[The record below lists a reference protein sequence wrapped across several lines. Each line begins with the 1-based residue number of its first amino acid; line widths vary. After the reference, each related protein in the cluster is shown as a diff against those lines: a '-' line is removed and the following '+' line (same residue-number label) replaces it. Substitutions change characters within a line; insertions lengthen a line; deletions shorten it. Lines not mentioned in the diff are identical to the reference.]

1 MKNQFAKR
9 FSHKINHKYDHIET
23 ISDIE
28 KNIFYD
34 FLSLF
39 YVFFLF
45 LCFLFI
51 LQFFFFFNSYEIKY
65 NPTKYIEATEK
76 GLVVMSVNESDG
88 GRYDCYLGG
97 SLLCSF
103 TMTVDAHR

>member
-1 MKNQFAKR
+1 M
-9 FSHKINHKYDHIET
+9 
-23 ISDIE
+23 
-28 KNIFYD
+28 IFY
-34 FLSLF
+34 LF
-39 YVFFLF
+39 SMSSSYSYVFFLF
-45 LCFLFI
+45 YN
-51 LQFFFFFNSYEIKY
+51 FFFFNSYEIKY